1 MAARNLETEALYK
14 RVRDYL
20 LVQDQL
26 YKDYVKMDK
35 EMHKAKEEGAL
46 KLRNVQDALH
56 EEQRKGEKL
65 TALVQQ
71 LQSGAGGDQARLIEL
86 TKQNALLDVNL
97 LRLTRKYQALSEQE
111 ELLRR
116 DYHSREAEAAEKD
129 VFVQARINSLKVQR
143 ARAVQQLR
151 YLFTKLKLAVP
162 QTEYE
167 AA

>member
-86 TKQNALLDVNL
+86 TK
-97 LRLTRKYQALSEQE
+97 
-111 ELLRR
+111 
-116 DYHSREAEAAEKD
+116 
-129 VFVQARINSLKVQR
+129 
-143 ARAVQQLR
+143 
-151 YLFTKLKLAVP
+151 
-162 QTEYE
+162 
-167 AA
+167 